1 MHALLS
7 QLIVGTFAPLDLDQL
22 RSQTELDGPL
32 WSYTTDQLNL
42 NLLRFRFGDG
52 IPNHHNHEVDVLLL
66 VLEGTGMLEIDL
78 VQQPIAAGSI
88 ICIPRGTARSIQ
100 ATSSELIYFSCHQR
114 RAGLFPTVTKHN
126 AM

>member
-7 QLIVGTFAPLDLDQL
+7 QLIVGTFPPLDLAQL
-22 RSQTELDGPL
+22 RDQSELDGPL

-52 IPNHHNHEVDVLLL
+52 IPNHQNHEVDVLLI
-66 VLEGTGMLEIDL
+66 VLEGTAILEIDL
-78 VQQPIAAGSI
+78 VQQPIGVGSI
-88 ICIPRGTARSIQ
+88 VCVPRGAARSIQ
-100 ATSSELIYFSCHQR
+100 ATSDELIYFSCHQR
-114 RAGLFPTVTKHN
+114 RAGLFPTITKHN